1 MSSHIALATISFSG
15 KKIRVEMGK
24 ENVEILGTHE
34 TVIKC
39 PPPHLPGNH
48 KVGLE
53 WVMPLRSQH
62 PGGGGGDAV
71 NKTEVCLGQSSA
83 PTSHLCHYL

>member
-1 MSSHIALATISFSG
+1 MG
-15 KKIRVEMGK
+15 KIRVEMGE

-39 PPPHLPGNH
+39 PQPRLPRDQ

-62 PGGGGGDAV
+62 PGWGDAV
-71 NKTEVCLGQSSA
+71 NKTEVYLGRSALSLPLICVIISSNNCKEHG
-83 PTSHLCHYL
+83 SW